1 MLLRTYIQVDLVL
14 DKGLYLEPGQPSKIN
29 VVVHISETSI
39 TNTIQ
44 VIGAEILNVPDGFT
58 AFIEDFSMS
67 VQLRGPYTVISP
79 LTMDDLLPSVDLS
92 QLITEDGELV
102 PGQYTLPV
110 VINVPDRTELV
121 QVANDMVVVNVQ
133 LIEETEGTEEP
144 QQPQE

>member
-1 MLLRTYIQVDLVL
+1 
-14 DKGLYLEPGQPSKIN
+14 
-29 VVVHISETSI
+29 
-39 TNTIQ
+39 
-44 VIGAEILNVPDGFT
+44 
-58 AFIEDFSMS
+58 MS